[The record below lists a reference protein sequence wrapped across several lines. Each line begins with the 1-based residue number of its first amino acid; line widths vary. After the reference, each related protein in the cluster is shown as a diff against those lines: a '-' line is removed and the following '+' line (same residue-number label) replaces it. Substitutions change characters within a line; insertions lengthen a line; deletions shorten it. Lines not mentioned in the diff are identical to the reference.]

1 MSDRPVRIGV
11 IGVGALGQHH
21 ARIYNELSG
30 AELVGVFDSDSGRAR
45 EIASAHDC
53 RAFERVDD
61 LAAEIDA
68 ASVVV
73 PTDLHFDVAEGLLK
87 HGRHVLIEKPIA
99 RTTREAE
106 DLVALSEKEGCI
118 LQVGHVERFNPVM
131 GYLEEVARNP
141 RFIEAHR
148 LASYPPPRPG
158 LAPRGT
164 EVSVVLDLMIHD
176 LEIVLHLV
184 RSPVKEFHAVGV
196 SVLSPTADIAN
207 ARLIFENG
215 CVANVTASRISP
227 ERMRKIRV
235 FLSDAYMS
243 LDYQEQAG
251 KVYSASAEGI
261 LMNEVPIEKGEPLAS
276 ELESFISCV
285 ATRDQP
291 VVSGRHASDAL
302 KLAVEITQFIAE
314 AGG

>member
-1 MSDRPVRIGV
+1 MSRPPVRIGV

-21 ARIYNELSG
+21 ARIYGELSS
-30 AELVGVFDSDSGRAR
+30 AELVGVFDADASRAR
-45 EIASAHDC
+45 DIATAHGC
-53 RAFERVDD
+53 RAFSNMDE

-73 PTDLHFDVAEGLLK
+73 PTDLHFEVADGLLRRGL
-87 HGRHVLIEKPIA
+87 HLLIEKPIA

-106 DLVALSEKEGCI
+106 ELVALSEREGCI

-131 GYLEEVARNP
+131 GYLEEAAQNP

-158 LAPRGT
+158 LPPRGT
-164 EVSVVLDLMIHD
+164 EVSEVLDL
-176 LEIVLHLV
+176 
-184 RSPVKEFHAVGV
+184 
-196 SVLSPTADIAN
+196 
-207 ARLIFENG
+207 LIFENG

-227 ERMRKIRV
+227 ERLRKIRV
-235 FLSDAYMS
+235 FLSDTYVS
-243 LDYQEQAG
+243 LDYQEQSG
-251 KVYSASAEGI
+251 KVCRAAAQGI
-261 LMNEVPIEKGEPLAS
+261 VMEDVPIEKGEPLAS
-276 ELESFISCV
+276 ELASFVSCV

-314 AGG
+314 AKG

>member
-1 MSDRPVRIGV
+1 MSDSPVKIGV

-21 ARIYNELSG
+21 TRIYKELAG
-30 AELVGVFDSDSGRAR
+30 AKLVGVFDSDAARAE
-45 EIASAHDC
+45 EIATTHGC
-53 RAFERVDD
+53 RAFSNMDD

-73 PTDLHFDVAEGLLK
+73 PTDLHFEVADALLRQ
-87 HGRHVLIEKPIA
+87 GRHLLIEKPIA

-106 DLVALSEKEGCI
+106 ELVALAEKHGCI

-131 GYLEEVARNP
+131 GYLEEVAQNP

-184 RSPVKEFHAVGV
+184 KSKVKEFHAVGV

-227 ERMRKIRV
+227 ERMRKLRV
-235 FLSDAYMS
+235 FLSDAYVS

-251 KVYSASAEGI
+251 KVYRAAAEGI
-261 LMNEVPIEKGEPLAS
+261 LMEDVPIEKREPLSS
-276 ELESFISCV
+276 ELESFVSCV

-314 AGG
+314 ASG